1 MIGARVMGLWSN
13 GSWYP
18 GMVSQTRERRGE
30 PQYFVQFDDGDTAW
44 LTADKIQV
52 QSAPGAAAYGEAP
65 TLGARVMGDWTEN
78 SWYPGY
84 VCEANPNGTLFFVQF
99 DDGDT
104 KWLAPSK
111 IRPNGDR
118 PAATATPQLTPGT
131 AVQGEWAD
139 EAWYPGVV
147 ARVNDNATM
156 FFIQFDDGDQKWLP
170 SHQLRYTAAARSA
183 QPAVAQH
190 PQPAPHAAP
199 VHAAPPSAPHGAPA
213 HAAHPPAPMAAPRAE
228 SELRCAYCN
237 LRITRS
243 DVSRCP
249 ECGARL

>member
-13 GSWYP
+13 GIWYP
-18 GMVSQTRERRGE
+18 GVVSQARERRGE

-44 LTADKIQV
+44 LSAQQIQV
-52 QSAPGAAAYGEAP
+52 QSAPGAAPRGVAP
-65 TLGARVMGDWTEN
+65 SLGARVMADWTED

-104 KWLAPSK
+104 KWLAPMK

-118 PAATATPQLTPGT
+118 PDAAPTPQLTPGT
-131 AVQGEWAD
+131 AVQGEWAE

-147 ARVNDNATM
+147 ARANDNATM

-170 SHQLRYTAAARSA
+170 AQQVRSTAAARSP
-183 QPAVAQH
+183 QPAVAH
-190 PQPAPHAAP
+190 APRPVPVPQPAPP
-199 VHAAPPSAPHGAPA
+199 PHGAPA
-213 HAAHPPAPMAAPRAE
+213 HAAHPPAPMAAPAPRAE
-228 SELRCAYCN
+228 AELRCAYCN